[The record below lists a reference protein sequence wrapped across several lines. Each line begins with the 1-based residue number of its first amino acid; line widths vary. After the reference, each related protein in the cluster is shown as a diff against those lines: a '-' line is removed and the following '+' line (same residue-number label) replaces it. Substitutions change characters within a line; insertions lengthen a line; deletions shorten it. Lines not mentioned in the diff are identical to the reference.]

1 MTSLS
6 TIHIVRDSKGSFA
19 LSVTTKNQKKIDL
32 EGDLIS
38 TRKKSDLRACQW
50 LPIYVNSWLIKLRF
64 QCAHAGQIDKMNVC
78 KRPIREGFRGEKKN
92 QCSKKV
98 LKTTHPHTHE
108 VQKGINNNFDWRFGL
123 VILLVY
129 TMIKLHS
136 DIYSFRKKNR
146 RQVIFKIVVT
156 TIVNNKE
163 TL

>member
-1 MTSLS
+1 M
-6 TIHIVRDSKGSFA
+6 HIVRDSKGSFE

-32 EGDLIS
+32 GGDLIN
-38 TRKKSDLRACQW
+38 TRKKSDLKVCQW
-50 LPIYVNSWLIKLRF
+50 LPIHVNSWLIQLRF

-78 KRPIREGFRGEKKN
+78 KRPIREGFCGEKK
-92 QCSKKV
+92 SVFKV
-98 LKTTHPHTHE
+98 LKTTHPHAYE

-123 VILLVY
+123 VILLLY
-129 TMIKLHS
+129 TMIMSHS

-156 TIVNNKE
+156 TIANNKE